1 MLTIM
6 VIDDEPDILEVVSYL
21 LDAYGYKAV
30 TLDNGR
36 NVLENVGS
44 TNPALILLD
53 IQLGNE
59 DGRYLCKQIKE
70 TKEYSQIPIILF
82 SANHHYQNGIE
93 QYLCNDFIEKPF
105 EIAFL
110 LDKVRQYT

>member
-6 VIDDEPDILEVVSYL
+6 VIDDEPDILDVVSYL
-21 LDAYGYKAV
+21 LDVYGYKAV
-30 TLDNGR
+30 TIDNGR
-36 NVLENVGS
+36 NVLEKVSS

-70 TKEYSQIPIILF
+70 TKGYSHIPIILF
-82 SANHHYQNGIE
+82 SANNHYRNGIE

-105 EIAFL
+105 DIAFL